1 MIKPVRDFFRM
12 KDDVPLWESVLLG
25 TLPVVLVLLL
35 WMWATT
41 ADIPEHRRISPTIL
55 PSPVEVAASLPE
67 LWGRRQLAASILYSL
82 GRVAA
87 GFLIGAAVAVP
98 LGIAMGAFVRIK
110 ALFLPVAVI
119 GGYTPIAALLPLTM
133 MLFGIG
139 ESQKIMFLAVAA
151 FVYLLPLVF
160 KAVSSV
166 DEVYLETAATL
177 GAGTWKQV
185 TRVLVPVALA
195 EIYNALRLAFAVG
208 WTYIILAE
216 MVDADRGLGNLI
228 IVSQRRGPR
237 EHIFLVI
244 LVIALV
250 GFLVDWILARLG
262 RWLFPHK
269 AGA

>member
-12 KDDVPLWESVLLG
+12 KEDLPLWESVLLG
-25 TLPVVLVLLL
+25 ALPLALGLAL
-35 WMWATT
+35 WMWATS
-41 ADIPEHRRISPTIL
+41 ADIPENRYISPTIL
-55 PSPVEVAASLPE
+55 PSPGEVATSFPE

-87 GFLIGAAVAVP
+87 GFFIGAAVAIP
-98 LGIAMGAFVRIK
+98 LGIGMGAFARIR
-110 ALFLPVAVI
+110 ALFLPIAVI
-119 GGYTPIAALLPLTM
+119 GGYTPIAALVPLTM
-133 MLFGIG
+133 MLSGIG
-139 ESQKIMFLAVAA
+139 ESQKVMFLAIAT
-151 FVYLLPLVF
+151 FIYLLPLVF
-160 KAVSSV
+160 KAVASV

-177 GAGTWKQV
+177 GTGTWKQV
-185 TRVLVPVALA
+185 TRVLIPVALS
-195 EIYNALRLAFAVG
+195 EIYNAMRLAFAVG

-250 GFLVDWILARLG
+250 GFLVDWLLARLG

-269 AGA
+269 VGA